1 MEFLDPVENLVGPE
15 ASAYEVVESDLR
27 LIKQADGLLVNMWRE
42 SIGSAMGV
50 VHAQGRP
57 VVAADPNH
65 LESRMLAFFVDAV
78 EETPLKGAKALLNLF
93 RAESGWRVVKSE
105 GREERFERRK
115 ILEAV
120 RAACRQAKRDDVAI
134 PGRVLP
140 AVIERLRGSDRRMR
154 KAVTSADV
162 DRAVTSVL
170 ERFASDAARADAVA
184 GILDAWRGR
193 HDWKR
198 SGPARS
204 DRARDRPPSNP
215 FRAGRVPI
223 SCGKSHATIWGRT
236 VRSLKD
242 VPSSAR
248 EVLRSVS
255 SVPGITEIR
264 LTEFN
269 SKESRSRCQAWAG
282 ASPTPYVIEGKL
294 YDRGPKGTMQG
305 FQVWVQFDDNKE
317 TVTAEMERVLR
328 RDDRWTAS

>member
-15 ASAYEVVESDLR
+15 ASAYEVVEADLR
-27 LIKQADGLLVNMWRE
+27 LIEQADGLLVNMWRE

-78 EETPLKGAKALLNLF
+78 EETPLKGAKALLNLL

-140 AVIERLRGSDRRMR
+140 AVIERLGRNDRRMR
-154 KAVTSADV
+154 KAVTTTDV

-170 ERFASDAARADAVA
+170 ERLASDAARADAVT
-184 GILDAWRGR
+184 GVLDAWRGR

-198 SGPARS
+198 SGAARS
-204 DRARDRPPSNP
+204 DRAWDRPPSEP
-215 FRAGRVPI
+215 VRTGRVPI
-223 SCGKSHATIWGRT
+223 SCGKPHATIWGTT
-236 VRSLKD
+236 VRSLDD
-242 VPSSAR
+242 VPSPAR
-248 EVLRSVS
+248 EVLRSIS

-264 LTEFN
+264 LAQFN
-269 SKESRSRCQAWAG
+269 GKESRSTCQAWAG
-282 ASPTPYVIEGKL
+282 ASRTPYVIEGKL

-305 FQVWVQFDDNKE
+305 FRVWVQFDADKE
-317 TVTAEMERVLR
+317 TVVAEMERVLR
-328 RDDRWTAS
+328 RGGRWTAS